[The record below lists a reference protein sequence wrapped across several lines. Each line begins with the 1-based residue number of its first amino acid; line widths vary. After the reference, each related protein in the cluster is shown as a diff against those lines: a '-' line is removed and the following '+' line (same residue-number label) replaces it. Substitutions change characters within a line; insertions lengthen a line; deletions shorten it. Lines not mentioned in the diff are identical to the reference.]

1 MLTIDK
7 RSKVVLKCI
16 RTGLKVINMEKKK
29 KSRFFKK
36 YKEKMDLNKLK
47 FHLREI
53 RKLTQ
58 VEVEIADLWEI
69 AMWTQLK

>member
-1 MLTIDK
+1 MI
-7 RSKVVLKCI
+7 LKCI
-16 RTGLKVINMEKKK
+16 RTGLKVVNMEKNK
-29 KSRFFKK
+29 KSTFLNK

-58 VEVEIADLWEI
+58 AEVEIADLWEI
-69 AMWTQLK
+69 AMWTKQK

>member
-1 MLTIDK
+1 MLTIDR
-7 RSKVVLKCI
+7 RSKVVLQCI
-16 RTGLKVINMEKKK
+16 RTVLKVINMEKKK

-58 VEVEIADLWEI
+58 VEVEIANL
-69 AMWTQLK
+69 

>member
-1 MLTIDK
+1 
-7 RSKVVLKCI
+7 
-16 RTGLKVINMEKKK
+16 MEKKK
-29 KSRFFKK
+29 KSNIYKK
-36 YKEKMDLNKLK
+36 NKETLDLNKLK

-69 AMWTQLK
+69 AMWTK